1 MSVLNSWRCRVPML
15 GLPFELLVNAA
26 TFILLARVG
35 LIAAIAATLVA
46 NLLPQFPVTWP
57 LTAWYSGIGLL
68 GIALLGALAIAAFRI
83 ATTPAR
89 ALRRPT
95 SNDKHSVD

>member
-1 MSVLNSWRCRVPML
+1 MSVLNSLAMPVPML

-95 SNDKHSVD
+95 SNEKHSVD